1 MDTFFEQI
9 VSIRKNALTR
19 LAIIGLWVLAALLTV
34 FLLMV
39 NLLGALTVFA
49 VIGIVYGAYT
59 LTGMTNIEYEYI
71 ITNGTM
77 DIDKIIN
84 KSSRKRIASFELSQ
98 VSRLEKF
105 SSEKI
110 VNIDKKYLVVA
121 CNQNDPQA
129 YYMICE
135 REGKGALH
143 VVFAPEERIKGA
155 VLKFV
160 PKFIANNAFKD

>member
-98 VSRLEKF
+98 VSRLEKNAL
-105 SSEKI
+105 K
-110 VNIDKKYLVVA
+110 VMRNYLT
-121 CNQNDPQA
+121 D
-129 YYMICE
+129 
-135 REGKGALH
+135 
-143 VVFAPEERIKGA
+143 
-155 VLKFV
+155 
-160 PKFIANNAFKD
+160 